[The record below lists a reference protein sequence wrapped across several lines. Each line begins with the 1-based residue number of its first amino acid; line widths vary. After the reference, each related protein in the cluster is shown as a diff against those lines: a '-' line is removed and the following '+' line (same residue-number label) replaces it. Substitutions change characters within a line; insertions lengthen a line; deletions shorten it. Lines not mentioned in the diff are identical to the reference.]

1 MCGAIFFCFF
11 SAVLSY
17 STLNH
22 KAEKMLFLFSFN
34 LDLALRY
41 DCKDRDISVMCKS
54 MHVICP
60 HSFRNQGWKIITK
73 QLFEVIFAKRCF
85 ATFQDRDKKRDKSES
100 VSNAS
105 SDESE
110 IDMNETRRRMHAM
123 LDDAFSL
130 FGPQSSKKYG
140 KEPERQPEPHPP
152 AHPKAHP
159 EAHPEG
165 YPATP
170 ARQAVIPR

>member
-1 MCGAIFFCFF
+1 
-11 SAVLSY
+11 
-17 STLNH
+17 
-22 KAEKMLFLFSFN
+22 
-34 LDLALRY
+34 
-41 DCKDRDISVMCKS
+41 MCKS
-54 MHVICP
+54 MHAICP
-60 HSFRNQGWKIITK
+60 HWFRNQGVENNHEEA
-73 QLFEVIFAKRCF
+73 LGGYFANRCF
-85 ATFQDRDKKRDKSES
+85 VTFQDRDKKRDKSES

-130 FGPQSSKKYG
+130 FGPQFSKKYG

-152 AHPKAHP
+152 AYPTAHP
-159 EAHPEG
+159 EVQPEG